1 MISEDKPFPE
11 NTRIRHNLN
20 PGDVGYL
27 IHMHGWIYEKE
38 CGYNHLFEG
47 YVCKTFYAF
56 LESYDI
62 EKDRIWLAEANR
74 EIIGSIAIVGHSNT
88 KAQLRW
94 FIIHP
99 DFRGIG
105 LGIKLIG
112 EALKYCREK
121 GYKHVFLETTSDQKT
136 AIGMYI
142 KQGFKKSTEHK
153 NIIWGK
159 ELIEQTYELHL

>member
-1 MISEDKPFPE
+1 MISIDKPLPQNIE
-11 NTRIRHNLN
+11 IRHNLA

-38 CGYNHLFEG
+38 CGYNYQFEG
-47 YVCKTFYAF
+47 YVCKTFYDF
-56 LESYDI
+56 LENYDT
-62 EKDRIWLAEANR
+62 EKDRIWLAQTNR
-74 EIIGSIAIVGHSNT
+74 EILGSIAIVGHSNT
-88 KAQLRW
+88 RAQLRW

-105 LGIKLIG
+105 LGSKLVN
-112 EALKYCREK
+112 EALKYCKDK

-142 KQGFKKSTEHK
+142 KRGFKKSVEHK
-153 NIIWGK
+153 NNIWSR